1 MKLLFWGQEQ
11 RNGSTEGGDQF
22 FRNVRIG
29 SSVTIIRDDNHI
41 G

>member
-1 MKLLFWGQEQ
+1 MAL
-11 RNGSTEGGDQF
+11 RRGGDQF

-29 SSVTIIRDDNHI
+29 SSVTIIRDDTPV

>member
-1 MKLLFWGQEQ
+1 MALWRGC
-11 RNGSTEGGDQF
+11 DQF

>member
-1 MKLLFWGQEQ
+1 MALRRGFG
-11 RNGSTEGGDQF
+11 QF
-22 FRNVRIG
+22 FGNVRIG

>member
-1 MKLLFWGQEQ
+1 MALRRGF
-11 RNGSTEGGDQF
+11 DQF

-29 SSVTIIRDDNHI
+29 SSVTIIRDDKHI